1 MNGDRLPALASLRVL
16 PLNARMIIRDAG
28 VKDAEEACAV
38 LRRSI
43 TELCVADH
51 RNDPALLTAW
61 LSNKTPETVA
71 GWMRRADASYLVAVN
86 QGAIAAVGAVTDAGE
101 VLLNYVSP
109 EFRFRGA
116 STALLAA
123 LETRATE
130 RGATRCTLISTQTAR
145 LFYLARGFLEVGLP
159 VRKFGMDSGYPMAK
173 VLSPPSASPLPG
185 VLDPR

>member
-1 MNGDRLPALASLRVL
+1 
-16 PLNARMIIRDAG
+16 MIIRDAEA
-28 VKDAEEACAV
+28 KDADEACAV

-43 TELCVADH
+43 VELCVADH
-51 RNDPALLTAW
+51 RNDPTLLSAW

-71 GWMRRADASYLVAVN
+71 GWMKRVDASYLVAVD

-116 STALLAA
+116 SRALLNA
-123 LETRATE
+123 LEIRAAG
-130 RGATRCTLISTQTAR
+130 RGATRCTLISTETAR
-145 LFYLARGFLEVGLP
+145 RFYLARGYREVGLP

-173 VLSPPSASPLPG
+173 ALAPASLLPRTG
-185 VLDPR
+185 VPGPR